1 MLFVTPAKRIPY
13 PAFGNE
19 TMDMGVPFQVSAKG
33 MKDHD
38 KTRSK
43 IHGLIPLEKH
53 AGNNTVDGVEET
65 VEQCPVIKKELA
77 EVLVNGKNT
86 MAVSNIYE
94 FEGH

>member
-33 MKDHD
+33 MKDTD

-43 IHGLIPLEKH
+43 EFGFVLFMEHPGD
-53 AGNNTVDGVEET
+53 NTV
-65 VEQCPVIKKELA
+65 
-77 EVLVNGKNT
+77 NGREK
-86 MAVSNIYE
+86 AV
-94 FEGH
+94 